1 MEGRRFQHQPLVS
14 SPANLHAL
22 RPTRHRC
29 TWAKSLAWS
38 TSNGCDDQDQTRVGR
53 CQKALER
60 PLRMKGET
68 TETAVYALGTADIRL
83 QPTGP
88 QIDFERSVIWR
99 FEKPCSKSITPL
111 GSFIYGWTTY
121 EPNRPLRGFFLIQSL
136 TWPTREGPIIS
147 ACRDQRQACQ
157 TDNGRSTIT
166 IIEIMRLDLPQ
177 CCWPGTAPA

>member
-14 SPANLHAL
+14 STANLHAL

-68 TETAVYALGTADIRL
+68 TETAVYALRTADIRL

-99 FEKPCSKSITPL
+99 FEKPCSKSITRWARLSMGGPPMSPMVRS
-111 GSFIYGWTTY
+111 GAFFSF
-121 EPNRPLRGFFLIQSL
+121 NL
-136 TWPTREGPIIS
+136 
-147 ACRDQRQACQ
+147 
-157 TDNGRSTIT
+157 
-166 IIEIMRLDLPQ
+166 
-177 CCWPGTAPA
+177 